1 MERNQV
7 AINLESNRLVAV
19 AAGVQAGRIT
29 VRAWLSVPRPATLD
43 LNDTAAAGRWVAS
56 ELKRAKLWSAARRGR
71 VIFAVSRGEVVMKRI
86 AFPPGTDSDELPGMV
101 RLQLVRQLT
110 VSPENAAIDFV
121 PIDDGESGA
130 AVLAAALQGDRL
142 EWRRAVCRA
151 AGLRLGRV
159 ALQSAGAAALLAE
172 VAQGR
177 TGGTLGVALGAESTE
192 FVIVEGGQLVFA
204 RATDLVR
211 PASAEETDGFAQ
223 KVAVEAKRTWMSYRA
238 APDAPVI
245 EAVTVLG
252 SDALSRLVAQRCAE
266 TLDLPSEAV
275 DFPRYVE
282 IAADMPEAERSAVA
296 PLIGLLAEP
305 AIGRATLDFASPR
318 RVPDFAG
325 QRRRLVLLGAL
336 AAIVVGGSAF
346 TAARL
351 DLQRRAAELADL
363 QREWGVQSEQHA
375 EFVRMQAR
383 LEHIKRFRDNEVD
396 WLAHLNMLSA
406 QMPDPRD
413 ALLDSVTAKSDV
425 EVVYAPT
432 RDQTAYAPAAW
443 AVRHDGSMSI
453 AGSMKRRE
461 IADALRARLVADQRY
476 SVQTRGSDLP
486 DRFDW
491 TLTTRLRTPDDAP
504 GPRAAEITT
513 PPPTVRND
521 PAPTAAPDPEPPAQQ
536 PQPASPAAQA
546 AQPPAAAPAS
556 APRGDQPRGQR
567 PRPPR
572 AGGGGG

>member
-19 AAGVQAGRIT
+19 AAGVQSGRVT
-29 VRAWLSVPRPATLD
+29 VRAWLSVPRPPALD
-43 LNDTAAAGRWVAS
+43 FNDAAAAGRWVAS
-56 ELKRAKLWSAARRGR
+56 ELKSAKLWSAARRAR
-71 VIFAVSRGEVVMKRI
+71 VVFAVSRGEVVMKRI
-86 AFPPGTDSDELPGMV
+86 AFPPGTDPDELPGMV

-110 VSPENAAIDFV
+110 VSPENAAIDYV

-177 TGGTLGVALGAESTE
+177 SGGTLGVALGAESTE

-211 PASAEETDGFAQ
+211 PASTDEADAFAQ

-238 APDAPVI
+238 APDAPSI

-252 SDALSRLVAQRCAE
+252 SDPLSRLVAQRCTE
-266 TLDLPSEAV
+266 TLDLPSDAAG
-275 DFPRYVE
+275 FPRYVE
-282 IAADMPEAERSAVA
+282 IAADMPEADRSAVA

-318 RVPDFAG
+318 RAPDLAG

-351 DLQRRAAELADL
+351 DLQRRERTLAGL
-363 QREWGVQSEQHA
+363 KEEWGRQSEQHA

-383 LEHIKRFRDNEVD
+383 LEHLRRFRDNEID

-406 QMPDPRD
+406 QMPDPRE
-413 ALLDSVTAKSDV
+413 AVLDSVTAKSDL

-432 RDQTAYAPAAW
+432 RDQSVYTPAAW

-461 IADALRARLVADQRY
+461 VADALRARLVADQRY

-486 DRFDW
+486 DRFEW
-491 TLTTRLRTPDDAP
+491 TLTTRFRTPDDAP
-504 GPRAAEITT
+504 GPRASEITT
-513 PPPTVRND
+513 PPAAARND
-521 PAPTAAPDPEPPAQQ
+521 PEPAPRPPESATPAPRTEAQPAQQ
-536 PQPASPAAQA
+536 
-546 AQPPAAAPAS
+546 PAAAPANT
-556 APRGDQPRGQR
+556 PRTDQPRNQR
-567 PRPPR
+567 PRPTR
-572 AGGGGG
+572 GGGGGG

>member
-19 AAGVQAGRIT
+19 AAGVQAGRIA
-29 VRAWLSVPRPATLD
+29 VRAWLSVPRPSALD

-56 ELKRAKLWSAARRGR
+56 ELKRAKLWSAARGGR

-86 AFPPGTDSDELPGMV
+86 AFPPSTDPDELPGMV

-130 AVLAAALQGDRL
+130 VVLAAALQGDRL

-211 PASAEETDGFAQ
+211 PASADETDAFAQ

-252 SDALSRLVAQRCAE
+252 CDPLSRLVAQRCAE
-266 TLDLPSEAV
+266 TLDLPSEAA

-282 IAADMPEAERSAVA
+282 VAADMPGAERSAVA

-318 RVPDFAG
+318 RAPDLAG
-325 QRRRLVLLGAL
+325 QRRRLALLGAL

-363 QREWGVQSEQHA
+363 QREWGVQSEQYA
-375 EFVRMQAR
+375 EFVRLRAR
-383 LEHIKRFRDNEVD
+383 VEHIKRFRDNGVD

-406 QMPDPRD
+406 QMPDPRES
-413 ALLDSVTAKSDV
+413 LLDSVTARSDV

-432 RDQTAYAPAAW
+432 RDQSAYTPAAW
-443 AVRHDGSMSI
+443 AVRHDGSMSLS
-453 AGSMKRRE
+453 GSMKRRE
-461 IADALRARLVADQRY
+461 IADALRARLLADQRY

-486 DRFDW
+486 DRFEW

-504 GPRAAEITT
+504 GPRASEIVT
-513 PPPTVRND
+513 PPATVVDD
-521 PAPTAAPDPEPPAQQ
+521 PAPLHGVRTGQ
-536 PQPASPAAQA
+536 PAQA
-546 AQPPAAAPAS
+546 AQGATTTSPAPPAPTTAT
-556 APRGDQPRGQR
+556 RGEQPRGQR

-572 AGGGGG
+572 AGGGGR